1 MTTKSQYIKYT
12 IPLTFLVFIFLCSRT
27 PTLAEWYMRVFYPPI
42 ATGLSFFS
50 RLIPFSLLDIPL
62 IVAIILIPASIVML
76 CMRKW
81 RFFRWTH
88 ITLLSILWI
97 VVWFYMAWGIS
108 YFRPGFHERFGIEIP
123 KEDKAFFETF
133 VERYIVLLNESY
145 IPNPYFN
152 TQEIDAEIEK
162 LFAKHHEMLRLPYPN
177 GWRHNK
183 RTLTELLM
191 DRMGIAGYFN
201 PFFSEIQVNMRAPIL
216 TFPYTLAHEKAHQF
230 GIAHED
236 ECNLIATII
245 CTSSTHPLVRYSG
258 YLQTVRYLLGNLQTI
273 SPDRYQEI
281 VAQIDSRIMADYRAI
296 REHWQQSIDPTLSAM
311 QERVYDA
318 YLRANQQQSG
328 ILSYSEMVRLLI
340 AWEMSEL

>member
-1 MTTKSQYIKYT
+1 
-12 IPLTFLVFIFLCSRT
+12 
-27 PTLAEWYMRVFYPPI
+27 MRVFYPPI

-50 RLIPFSLLDIPL
+50 RLVPFSLLDIPL
-62 IVAIILIPASIVML
+62 IVAIILIPVSIVML

-81 RFFRWTH
+81 RFLRWTH

-108 YFRPGFHERFGIEIP
+108 YFRPGFHERFGVEIP
-123 KEDKAFFETF
+123 KEDKAFFEAF
-133 VERYIVLLNESY
+133 VERYIDSLNQSY
-145 IPNPYFN
+145 IANPHFN
-152 TQEIDAEIEK
+152 VQEIDAEIEA

-177 GWRHNK
+177 GWRRNK
-183 RTLTELLM
+183 KTLTEPLM
-191 DRMGIAGYFN
+191 SRMGIAGYYNPWFN
-201 PFFSEIQVNMRAPIL
+201 EIQVNSQAPIL
-216 TFPYTLAHEKAHQF
+216 TYPYTLAHEKAHQF

-245 CTSSTHPLVRYSG
+245 CTASTHPLVRYSG

-281 VAQIDSRIMADYRAI
+281 AERINPHILADYRAI
-296 REHWQQSIDPTLSAM
+296 REHWQKSIDPTLSAM
-311 QERVYDA
+311 QDKVYDA

-328 ILSYSEMVRLLI
+328 ILSYSEMVRLLV
-340 AWEMSEL
+340 AWDIKLSSYSIYDE